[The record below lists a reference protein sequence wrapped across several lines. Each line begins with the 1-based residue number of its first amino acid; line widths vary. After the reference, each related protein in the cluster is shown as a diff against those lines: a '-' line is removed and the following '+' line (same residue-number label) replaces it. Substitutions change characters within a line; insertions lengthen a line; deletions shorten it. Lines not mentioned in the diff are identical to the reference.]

1 MTELAWLITGILLGG
16 CIGIMLMCC
25 LQLNRINAYEAE
37 IRSLKKKLNKEQ

>member
-16 CIGIMLMCC
+16 CIGITLMCC
-25 LQLNRINAYEAE
+25 LQLNRINVYEAE